1 MRVDYHVHLEEGPY
15 TSNWL
20 KKTYQNL
27 LLGQHSP
34 EEKSS
39 KQWAAKSVQKLSERM
54 IKGAY
59 DPIWLDIYLENAKR
73 KGIKE
78 VGIVDHL
85 YRFTDCR
92 EYFEKNMLLD
102 ESPIGRLQKQWL
114 NLVMTES
121 MDHFAESI
129 SRNKEKWAK
138 QGVQLKVGIEA
149 DYFEGD
155 EEDLSA
161 LLCRHEWDFINGSVH
176 FINGWGFDN
185 PKTIHEFENYDVHV
199 LYETFFRIV
208 EKAIRSDL
216 FDYISHLDNIK
227 VFGYRPHTDLLMPMY
242 KRIVK
247 ALKEMDAATEVNAG
261 LFYRFPVK
269 EMCPSEP
276 FLHLLIENEIPLL
289 LSSDAHFPE
298 DIGAFLDEN
307 MDMLINKGVKEI
319 ATFDKRKRIMKPL
332 SIGGSSLNIL
342 R

>member
-15 TSNWL
+15 TSKWL

-27 LLGQHSP
+27 LLGQHST
-34 EEKSS
+34 EEKTS
-39 KQWAAKSVQKLSERM
+39 KQWAVQSVQKLSDRLT
-54 IKGAY
+54 KGAY
-59 DPIWLDIYLENAKR
+59 DPIWLDLYLENAKR

-92 EYFEKNMLLD
+92 TYFEKNMMLD
-102 ESPIGRLQKQWL
+102 ESPIGRLQKRWL
-114 NLVMTES
+114 DLVMTES

-129 SRNKEKWAK
+129 TKNKEKWAK
-138 QGVQLKVGIEA
+138 QGVQLKIGIEA
-149 DYFEGD
+149 DYFED
-155 EEDLSA
+155 EEEALSE
-161 LLCRHEWDFINGSVH
+161 LLSKHDWDFINGSVH
-176 FINGWGFDN
+176 FVNGWGFDN
-185 PKTIHEFENYDVHV
+185 PKTTDEFEKYDVNV

-208 EKAIRSDL
+208 EKAIRSGL

-227 VFGYRPHTDLLMPMY
+227 VFGYRPNDDLLHTLY

-247 ALKEMDAATEVNAG
+247 ALRDMDAATEFNAG
-261 LFYRFPVK
+261 LYYRFPVK

-276 FLHLLIENEIPLL
+276 FLDLLIENKIPLL

-298 DIGAFLDEN
+298 DIGSFLDEN
-307 MDMLINKGVKEI
+307 IEMLINKGVKEI
-319 ATFDKRKRIMKPL
+319 VTFDKRERMMKPL
-332 SIGGSSLNIL
+332 SIEESSLNIQ